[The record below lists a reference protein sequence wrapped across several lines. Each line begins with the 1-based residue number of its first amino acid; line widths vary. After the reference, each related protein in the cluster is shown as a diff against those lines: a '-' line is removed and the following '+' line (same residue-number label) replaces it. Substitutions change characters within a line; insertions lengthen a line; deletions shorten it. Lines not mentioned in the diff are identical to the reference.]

1 MNTAVA
7 ERDDTAEMHAK
18 VNAVIARGDLKG
30 LTDAEK
36 NWHYLEVCRTVGV
49 NPATRPFQYITL
61 NQKLVLYPTKD
72 CTDQLRKVNGIN
84 IEIVEYSTNEAGVLL
99 VRVKATDKHGR
110 HDEDYGAVSIKG
122 LTGEFASNAFMKAI
136 TKAKRR
142 VTLSISGLGF
152 PEDPGDAEDGTP
164 IRATTFTSAPLPKPH
179 PAMSQDERSD
189 MVEGTALTLEQLN
202 QRVRAEAE
210 KERAERAAAEP
221 FVIPRPDETNTSW
234 QRWWQTLMAYVRA
247 APDADAIN
255 NWTTKNAESMAAL
268 EKMDPEKH
276 KTLVNQIKLAASN
289 LGNEGS

>member
-7 ERDDTAEMHAK
+7 EREDAAEMHAK

-30 LTDAEK
+30 LSDEEK

-61 NQKLVLYPTKD
+61 NSKLVLYPTKD

-84 IEIVEYSTNEAGVLL
+84 IEIVSYETNEAGVLL

-110 HDEDYGAVSIKG
+110 HDEDYGAVSVKG
-122 LTGEFASNAFMKAI
+122 LTGEGASNAFMKAI

-152 PEDPGDAEDGTP
+152 PEDPGDVDDGTP

-179 PAMSQDERSD
+179 PAMTQDERSNIVD
-189 MVEGTALTLEQLN
+189 QHAGPIEL
-202 QRVRAEAE
+202 
-210 KERAERAAAEP
+210 AATEP
-221 FVIPRPDETNTSW
+221 FVIPRPDDTTASW
-234 QRWWQTLMAYVRA
+234 ATWWQTLMKYVRA
-247 APDADAIN
+247 APDADTIN
-255 NWTTKNAESMAAL
+255 NWTTKNAESMGDLQKLDAA
-268 EKMDPEKH
+268 KH
-276 KTLVNQIKLAASN
+276 QTLINQIKLAASN